1 VPAGSARCEAAPSA
15 SPPRADQ
22 RAFRHRWLVAAAHP
36 GGGDRE
42 LRGRLHQQR
51 LWGSDLP
58 FLTAER
64 CLAELNGLG
73 LPAAVLYHVLYRNAV
88 AILGPG

>member
-1 VPAGSARCEAAPSA
+1 VHFDIAGL
-15 SPPRADQ
+15 
-22 RAFRHRWLVAAAHP
+22 FAAAHP
-36 GGGDRE
+36 GRGDRE

-58 FLTAER
+58 FLAAER

-73 LPAAVLYHVLYRNAV
+73 LPAAVLDHVLYRNA
-88 AILGPG
+88 AGILGLG